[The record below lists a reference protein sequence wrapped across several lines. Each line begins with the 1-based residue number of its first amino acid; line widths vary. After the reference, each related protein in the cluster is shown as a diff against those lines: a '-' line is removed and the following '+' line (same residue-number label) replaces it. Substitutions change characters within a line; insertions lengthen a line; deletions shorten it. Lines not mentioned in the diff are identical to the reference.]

1 MRENQQRWACAYLLC
16 AFSIAEDAS
25 CTYPGN
31 SYLESGAQQMKMDY
45 TVAMQRAIALAE
57 KGLGK
62 TAPNPIVGAVIIDAT
77 GAIVAEG
84 FHDRNKSKDHA
95 EVVAIKAAGEKSKG
109 STIVVTLEPCN
120 HTGSTD
126 PCVQAIIDAGITTVV
141 FAVTDPNEKA
151 AGGAAAL
158 RAAGITVIEGVL
170 KDEAAFSNRAW
181 LMKIRKNRPFFTW
194 KVAATLDGKVAAAD
208 GTSKWITN
216 EASRA
221 DVQALRR
228 QADAILVGTNTV
240 IADNPHLVPRGDFE
254 GFTNNPIRVVCG
266 EQELPKDA
274 QVFDDAA
281 PTVVVKSKDLDV
293 LVEKLNELGINH
305 VFVEAG
311 PTLGSAM
318 LDGCLLDE
326 LIIYQAPSLI
336 GTGKHFFVFDYPT
349 TITDQMRMDHLG
361 TQVFDGDVKS
371 VYRIRNGE

>member
-1 MRENQQRWACAYLLC
+1 
-16 AFSIAEDAS
+16 
-25 CTYPGN
+25 
-31 SYLESGAQQMKMDY
+31 MKMDY

-62 TAPNPIVGAVIIDAT
+62 TAPNPIVGAVIIDTT
-77 GAIVAEG
+77 GTIVAEG
-84 FHDRNKSKDHA
+84 FHDRNTSKEHA
-95 EVVAIKAAGEKSKG
+95 EVVAIKAAGDKAKG

-120 HTGSTD
+120 HTGSTG

-141 FAVTDPNEKA
+141 FSVTDPNEKA

-158 RAAGITVIEGVL
+158 RAAGITGIEGVL
-170 KDEAAFSNRAW
+170 KDQAAFSNRAW

-208 GTSKWITN
+208 GKSKWITN

-221 DVQALRR
+221 DVQVLRR

-240 IADNPHLVPRGDFE
+240 IADNPHLVPRGDFA
-254 GFTNNPIRVVCG
+254 GFANNPIRVICG

-281 PTVVVKSKDLDV
+281 QTVVVKSKDLDV

-318 LDGCLLDE
+318 LDACLLDE
-326 LIIYQAPSLI
+326 LIMYQAPSLL
-336 GTGKHFFVFDYPT
+336 GTGKHFFAFDYPT

>member
-1 MRENQQRWACAYLLC
+1 
-16 AFSIAEDAS
+16 
-25 CTYPGN
+25 
-31 SYLESGAQQMKMDY
+31 MDY

-84 FHDRNKSKDHA
+84 FHDRNTSKDHA
-95 EVVAIKAAGEKSKG
+95 EIVAIKAAGEKSKG
-109 STIVVTLEPCN
+109 SAIVVTLEPCN
-120 HTGSTD
+120 HTGNTG
-126 PCVQAIIDAGITTVV
+126 PCVQAIIDAGIATVV
-141 FAVTDPNEKA
+141 Y
-151 AGGAAAL
+151 
-158 RAAGITVIEGVL
+158 TVIEGVL

-221 DVQALRR
+221 DVQVLRR

-281 PTVVVKSKDLDV
+281 QTVVVKSKDLDV
-293 LVEKLNELGINH
+293 LVEKLNELGVNH

-326 LIIYQAPSLI
+326 LIMYQAPSLL
-336 GTGKHFFVFDYPT
+336 GTGKHFFAFDYPT

>member
-1 MRENQQRWACAYLLC
+1 
-16 AFSIAEDAS
+16 
-25 CTYPGN
+25 
-31 SYLESGAQQMKMDY
+31 MDY

-62 TAPNPIVGAVIIDAT
+62 TAPNPIVGAVIID
-77 GAIVAEG
+77 VAGNVVGEG
-84 FHDRNKSKDHA
+84 FHDRVNSPEHT
-95 EVVAIKAAGEKSKG
+95 EVVAIKAAGNKAVG

-120 HTGSTD
+120 HIGSTG

-141 FAVTDPNEKA
+141 FAVADPNAAA

-158 RAAGITVIEGVL
+158 RAAGVSVIEGVM

-181 LMKIRKNRPFFTW
+181 LMKIKKGRPFFTW

-208 GTSKWITN
+208 GTSKWISN
-216 EASRA
+216 ETSRT
-221 DVQALRR
+221 DVQMLRR

-240 IADNPHLVPRGDFE
+240 ITDDPQLIPRGT
-254 GFTNNPIRVVCG
+254 FTGYGANPIRVICG
-266 EQELPKDA
+266 EQELPTDSK
-274 QVFDDAA
+274 VFDDAA
-281 PTVVVKSKDLDV
+281 ATLLVKSKDLDV
-293 LVEKLNELGINH
+293 LVEKLNELGLNH

-326 LIIYQAPSLI
+326 LIMYQAPTLL
-336 GTGKHFFVFDYPT
+336 GTGKHFFAFDYPT
-349 TITDQMRMDHLG
+349 TITDQMRMDHLS
-361 TQVFDGDVKS
+361 TVVLDGDVKS